1 VNPVVKFA
9 RLPAARRRLVLRA
22 LLTVAGYRLGL
33 DLFPFRW
40 VQEAA
45 ARGRRRS
52 RRRVPAPEQYVWAV
66 QSAARRVP
74 RATCLTQALA
84 LQSLLAAAGHASSLR
99 IGVAREDGGR
109 FEAHAWLESGGR
121 ILIGAGGSERFTAL
135 PTFVRKS

>member
-1 VNPVVKFA
+1 M
-9 RLPAARRRLVLRA
+9 LRA

-33 DLFPFRW
+33 DLLPFRW

-45 ARGRRRS
+45 ARGRRRADAG
-52 RRRVPAPEQYVWAV
+52 RRLRSSMCGRFSP
-66 QSAARRVP
+66 RRGGVP

-84 LQSLLAAAGHASSLR
+84 LQSLLGAAGHASSLR
-99 IGVAREDGGR
+99 IGVAREDGWC

-121 ILIGAGGSERFTAL
+121 ILIGAGGTERFTAL